1 MKALDAHH
9 VVVAEVARRLDA
21 YGHTDAA
28 GLLTLTVALHGTPR
42 EECFG
47 LMGAIPEELAP
58 AVRRLR
64 NRETWEAARELV
76 QLDGVDGAEL
86 DPWRYIEQLAAAQ
99 GGVVA
104 DPKPLAS
111 ETPVPEPAP
120 PSTDRA
126 ELLNALAR
134 VAHLEALL
142 DQLAPRWRRSPAEEA
157 AAFNQ
162 RAPVGTRVRYWLGVR
177 QGPPSGEGT
186 VRHPAVVMS
195 DHASVWITGCVGS
208 MSLSHVE
215 VVS

>member
-1 MKALDAHH
+1 VKALDAHD
-9 VVVAEVARRLDA
+9 VVVTEVARRLD
-21 YGHTDAA
+21 DAGVA
-28 GLLTLTVALHGTPR
+28 AAAALLRQTLALHGTPR
-42 EECFG
+42 ERCFDD
-47 LMGAIPEELAP
+47 MGRLPADLAP
-58 AVRRLR
+58 AVQRLR
-64 NRETWEAARELV
+64 DRETWEAARELV

-99 GGVVA
+99 GCVVA
-104 DPKPLAS
+104 DPKPLVSDA
-111 ETPVPEPAP
+111 PVPEPAP

-157 AAFNQ
+157 AAFNA
-162 RAPVGTRVRYWLGVR
+162 RAPGGTRERYWRGVR

>member
-1 MKALDAHH
+1 MTTLGAHAL
-9 VVVAEVARRLDA
+9 VVNEVARRLDDA
-21 YGHTDAA
+21 GLSDAA
-28 GLLTLTVALHGTPR
+28 ALLRQTLALRGTPR
-42 EECFG
+42 ERCFDD
-47 LMGAIPEELAP
+47 MGRLPADLAP

-64 NRETWEAARELV
+64 DIETWEAARELV
-76 QLDGVDGAEL
+76 QLDGAEL
-86 DPWRYIEQLAAAQ
+86 DPWKYIEQLAAAQ

-104 DPKPLAS
+104 DPEPVLP
-111 ETPVPEPAP
+111 ETPAPEPAV

-126 ELLNALAR
+126 TALAALAR

-157 AAFNQ
+157 AAFNA
-162 RAPVGTRVRYWLGVR
+162 RAPVGTLVRYWRGVR

-186 VRHPAVVMS
+186 MRHPATVMS

-208 MSLSHVE
+208 IALSHVE